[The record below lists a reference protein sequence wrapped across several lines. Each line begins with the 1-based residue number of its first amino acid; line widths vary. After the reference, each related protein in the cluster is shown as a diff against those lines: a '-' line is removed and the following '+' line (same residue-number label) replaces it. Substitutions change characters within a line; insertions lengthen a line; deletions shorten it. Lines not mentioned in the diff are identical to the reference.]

1 MKQTQTNT
9 AEQQSPS
16 MLYMDTSSI
25 KVGLFEITVPSI
37 EEMAD
42 KPLLEL
48 SLKIDFLTSNKH
60 RDFQHTGVLHMSK
73 ERFAGLNPHEFINE
87 CVYEMLEITGFG
99 ELTRSL
105 YLVAETVGTEVAKIR
120 WVMAKSSKSIDKF
133 ENEIEAFMGGDR
145 DPSKSELLE
154 FVYGVF

>member
-1 MKQTQTNT
+1 MKHDTPMKQTNT
-9 AEQQSPS
+9 FEQQSPFD
-16 MLYMDTSSI
+16 LYMEKSSI

-73 ERFAGLNPHEFINE
+73 ERFAGLNPHEFTNE
-87 CVYEMLEITGFG
+87 CVYEIAYFG
-99 ELTRSL
+99 QRDQLFRSI
-105 YLVAETVGTEVAKIR
+105 VTAA
-120 WVMAKSSKSIDKF
+120 
-133 ENEIEAFMGGDR
+133 
-145 DPSKSELLE
+145 
-154 FVYGVF
+154 